1 MDSLLHF
8 DAILLFAMVGV
19 MLFAGL
25 VHGTLGLGF
34 PMVATPMLATM
45 MDVRAAILVTLIPTM
60 AVNIV
65 SIAKAKDSLDSARQF
80 LPLVVFALCGSIIG
94 ASILATTD
102 PAPFRIIL
110 AGLILMYLS
119 STFIARIPKQW
130 LTARPILPMAAF
142 GICAGIAAGTTN
154 VMVAVLIIY
163 LLSLETPRN
172 VMIPVLNSCFLVGK
186 TSQIVVLAIAGFV
199 SLRLVIETTPLAIA
213 AVAALLIG
221 QRLQPRIQIST
232 YQSILRKLLLVL
244 AIILIFQFFSESGS
258 DLAEDAVGSNSFD
271 RIPNGFAFSGRMNSA
286 LQLSAYTA
294 APLRDSS
301 TTP

>member
-1 MDSLLHF
+1 
-8 DAILLFAMVGV
+8 MVGV

-34 PMVATPMLATM
+34 PMVATPILATM

-65 SIAKAKDSLDSARQF
+65 SIVKAKDSLHSARQF
-80 LPLVVFALCGSIIG
+80 GPLVVFALLGSIIG

-110 AGLILMYLS
+110 AGLILIYLS
-119 STFIARIPKQW
+119 STFIARIPEQW

-163 LLSLETPRN
+163 LLSLETPRK

-186 TSQIVVLAIAGFV
+186 ASQIVVLAIAGFV

-213 AVAALLIG
+213 AVVALLIG
-221 QRLQPRIQIST
+221 QRLQPLIQVST

-244 AIILIFQFFSESGS
+244 AIILMIQYFSDSGFVACMGIRNGESS
-258 DLAEDAVGSNSFD
+258 PHCS
-271 RIPNGFAFSGRMNSA
+271 PA
-286 LQLSAYTA
+286 LVARQRKVVPCRLELGLN
-294 APLRDSS
+294 PGND
-301 TTP
+301 

>member
-8 DAILLFAMVGV
+8 EGIILLAIIGV

-34 PMVATPMLATM
+34 PMVATPILATM

-65 SIAKAKDSLDSARQF
+65 SIVKAKDSLHSARQF
-80 LPLVVFALCGSIIG
+80 APLVVFALLGSIIG

-110 AGLILMYLS
+110 AGLILIYLS
-119 STFIARIPKQW
+119 TTFIARIPKQW

-163 LLSLETPRN
+163 LLSLETPRK

-186 TSQIVVLAIAGFV
+186 ASQIVVLAIAGFV

-213 AVAALLIG
+213 AVIALLIG
-221 QRLQPRIQIST
+221 QRLQPRIQVST
-232 YQSILRKLLLVL
+232 YQSMLRKLLLVL
-244 AIILIFQFFSESGS
+244 AIILMIQYFSDSG
-258 DLAEDAVGSNSFD
+258 
-271 RIPNGFAFSGRMNSA
+271 
-286 LQLSAYTA
+286 TA
-294 APLRDSS
+294 
-301 TTP
+301 

>member
-1 MDSLLHF
+1 
-8 DAILLFAMVGV
+8 MVGV

-65 SIAKAKDSLDSARQF
+65 SIAKAKDSLDTARQF
-80 LPLVVFALCGSIIG
+80 LPLVVFALFGSIIG

-142 GICAGIAAGTTN
+142 GISAGIAAGTTN

-186 TSQIVVLAIAGFV
+186 ASQIVVLAIAGFV
-199 SLRLVIETTPLAIA
+199 SLRLVVETTPLAIA

-221 QRLQPRIQIST
+221 QRLQPRIQVST

-244 AIILIFQFFSESGS
+244 AIILMIQFFSESGS

-271 RIPNGFAFSGRMNSA
+271 RIPNGFEFSGRMNSA
-286 LQLSAYTA
+286 LRLTAYTA
-294 APLRDSS
+294 APLRDST